1 MFVYFHTDHGYKM
14 VVKNVTFWISLFAVS
29 FLVFCR
35 AANNKSSQPSNS
47 KVVRFTILLI
57 SLK

>member
-1 MFVYFHTDHGYKM
+1 M
-14 VVKNVTFWISLFAVS
+14 VVKNATFWISLFAVS

-47 KVVRFTILLI
+47 KVVSFKILLI